1 MSSPTRTALAHRT
14 RSTTLTRRIV
24 GTPTEVAAAL
34 AVLRE
39 SGRLMFAD
47 RPHQHADGRVTVTVR
62 FLDTARTTPP
72 PVVRRLRRGRVIA
85 ATAITTTAVGVLA
98 GIGYLA
104 AQVAHTVQRNAPA
117 VVGVALVLIV
127 LAVLLLRRKV
137 TCGGLHCSG
146 CQH

>member
-1 MSSPTRTALAHRT
+1 MPSTARTALAHRT
-14 RSTTLTRRIV
+14 RPTTLTRRIV
-24 GTPTEVAAAL
+24 GTPAEVAAAL

-62 FLDTARTTPP
+62 FLDTARTAP

-85 ATAITTTAVGVLA
+85 ATAITTAAVGVLA
-98 GIGYLA
+98 GVGYLA
-104 AQVAHTVQRNAPA
+104 AQVVHTVQRNAPA
-117 VVGVALVLIV
+117 VVGVVLVLVV

-146 CQH
+146 CRH

>member
-1 MSSPTRTALAHRT
+1 MPSTARTALAHRT
-14 RSTTLTRRIV
+14 RPTTLTRRIV

-72 PVVRRLRRGRVIA
+72 PVRRLRRGRVIA
-85 ATAITTTAVGVLA
+85 ATAITTAAVGALA

-104 AQVAHTVQRNAPA
+104 TQVAHTVQRNAPA

>member
-1 MSSPTRTALAHRT
+1 MHSPTRTALAHRT
-14 RSTTLTRRIV
+14 RPTTLTRRIV
-24 GTPTEVAAAL
+24 GTPAEVAAAL

-47 RPHQHADGRVTVTVR
+47 RPHQHPDGRVTVTVR
-62 FLDTARTTPP
+62 FLNTARTTPP
-72 PVVRRLRRGRVIA
+72 PVRRLRRGRVIA
-85 ATAITTTAVGVLA
+85 ATAITTTAVGALA

-104 AQVAHTVQRNAPA
+104 TQVAHTVQRNAPA

>member
-1 MSSPTRTALAHRT
+1 MPSTARTALAHRT
-14 RSTTLTRRIV
+14 RPTTLTRRIV
-24 GTPTEVAAAL
+24 GTPAEVAAAL

-62 FLDTARTTPP
+62 FLDTARTAP

-85 ATAITTTAVGVLA
+85 ATAITTAAVGVLA

-104 AQVAHTVQRNAPA
+104 DQLAHTVQRNAPA
-117 VVGVALVLIV
+117 VVGVVLVLLV
-127 LAVLLLRRKV
+127 LAVLLLRRKA

>member
-1 MSSPTRTALAHRT
+1 MPSPTRTALAHRT
-14 RSTTLTRRIV
+14 RPTTLTRRIV
-24 GTPTEVAAAL
+24 GTPAEVAAAL

-47 RPHQHADGRVTVTVR
+47 RPHHHADGRVTVTVR

-85 ATAITTTAVGVLA
+85 ATATTTTAVGALA

-104 AQVAHTVQRNAPA
+104 TQVAHTVERNAPA
-117 VVGVALVLIV
+117 VVGVVLVLLV
-127 LAVLLLRRKV
+127 LAVLLRRKA

-146 CQH
+146 CRH

>member
-1 MSSPTRTALAHRT
+1 MHSPTRTALAHRT
-14 RSTTLTRRIV
+14 RPTTLTRRIV
-24 GTPTEVAAAL
+24 GTPAEVAAAL

-39 SGRLMFAD
+39 SGRLMYAD

-62 FLDTARTTPP
+62 FLNTARTTPP
-72 PVVRRLRRGRVIA
+72 PVRRLRRVRVIA
-85 ATAITTTAVGVLA
+85 ATAITTTAVGALA

-117 VVGVALVLIV
+117 VVGVVLVLIV
-127 LAVLLLRRKV
+127 LAVLLLHRKA
-137 TCGGLHCSG
+137 TCTGLHCSG

>member
-1 MSSPTRTALAHRT
+1 MTRSLTHRT
-14 RSTTLTRRIV
+14 PTPPATLTRSVV
-24 GTPTEVAAAL
+24 GTPAEVAAAL

-47 RPHQHADGRVTVTVR
+47 RPRHHSDGRVTVTVR
-62 FLDTARTTPP
+62 FLDTARTAPA

-85 ATAITTTAVGVLA
+85 AAAITAAAVGALA

-104 AQVAHTVQRNAPA
+104 VQVAHTVQQTAPA
-117 VVGVALVLIV
+117 AVGVVLVLIV
-127 LAVLLLRRKV
+127 LAVLLLRRKA

-146 CQH
+146 CRH

>member
-1 MSSPTRTALAHRT
+1 MTRSLTHRT
-14 RSTTLTRRIV
+14 PTPPGTLTRRVV
-24 GTPTEVAAAL
+24 GTPAEVAAAL

-62 FLDTARTTPP
+62 FLDTARTAP
-72 PVVRRLRRGRVIA
+72 PVVRRVRRGRVIA
-85 ATAITTTAVGVLA
+85 ATAITTAAVGALA

-117 VVGVALVLIV
+117 VVGVVLVLLV
-127 LAVLLLRRKV
+127 LAVLLLRRKT

>member
-1 MSSPTRTALAHRT
+1 MPSTARTALAHRT
-14 RSTTLTRRIV
+14 RPTTLTRRVV
-24 GTPTEVAAAL
+24 GTPAEVAAAL

-47 RPHQHADGRVTVTVR
+47 RPHQHPDGRVTVTVR
-62 FLDTARTTPP
+62 FLNTARTAP

-85 ATAITTTAVGVLA
+85 ATAITTAAVGALA

-117 VVGVALVLIV
+117 VVGVVLVLLV
-127 LAVLLLRRKV
+127 LAVLLLRRKA

>member
-1 MSSPTRTALAHRT
+1 MPSTARTALAHRT
-14 RSTTLTRRIV
+14 RPTTLTRRVV
-24 GTPTEVAAAL
+24 GTPAEVAAAL

-47 RPHQHADGRVTVTVR
+47 RPHQHPDGRVTVTVR
-62 FLDTARTTPP
+62 FLNTARTAP

-85 ATAITTTAVGVLA
+85 AIAITTAAVGALA

-104 AQVAHTVQRNAPA
+104 AQVAYTVQRNAPA
-117 VVGVALVLIV
+117 VVGVVLVLLV
-127 LAVLLLRRKV
+127 LAVLLLRRKA

>member
-1 MSSPTRTALAHRT
+1 MSSTARTALAHRT
-14 RSTTLTRRIV
+14 RPTTLTRRIV
-24 GTPTEVAAAL
+24 GTPAEVAAAL

-62 FLDTARTTPP
+62 FLNTARTTPP
-72 PVVRRLRRGRVIA
+72 PVRRLRRGRVIA
-85 ATAITTTAVGVLA
+85 ATAITTTAVGALA

-104 AQVAHTVQRNAPA
+104 TQVAHTVQRNAPA
-117 VVGVALVLIV
+117 VVGVVLVLLV

>member
-1 MSSPTRTALAHRT
+1 MPSPTRTALAHRT
-14 RSTTLTRRIV
+14 RPTTLTRRIV
-24 GTPTEVAAAL
+24 GTPAEVAAAL

-62 FLDTARTTPP
+62 FVDTARTAPP
-72 PVVRRLRRGRVIA
+72 PVRRLRRGRVIA
-85 ATAITTTAVGVLA
+85 ATAITTAAVGALA

>member
-1 MSSPTRTALAHRT
+1 MTRSLTHRT
-14 RSTTLTRRIV
+14 PTPPGTLTRRVV
-24 GTPTEVAAAL
+24 GTPAEVAAAL

-62 FLDTARTTPP
+62 FLNTARTTP

-85 ATAITTTAVGVLA
+85 ATAITTTALGTLA

-104 AQVAHTVQRNAPA
+104 TQVAHTVQRNAPA
-117 VVGVALVLIV
+117 IVGVALVLLV

-146 CQH
+146 CRH

>member
-14 RSTTLTRRIV
+14 RPATLTRRIV
-24 GTPTEVAAAL
+24 GTPAEVAAAL

-47 RPHQHADGRVTVTVR
+47 RPHQHPDGRVTVTVR

-85 ATAITTTAVGVLA
+85 ATAITTTALGTLA

-117 VVGVALVLIV
+117 VVGVVLVLLV
-127 LAVLLLRRKV
+127 LALLLLRRKA

-146 CQH
+146 CRH

>member
-1 MSSPTRTALAHRT
+1 MPSTARTALAHRT
-14 RSTTLTRRIV
+14 RPTTLTRRVV
-24 GTPTEVAAAL
+24 GTPAEVAAAL

-47 RPHQHADGRVTVTVR
+47 RPHQHPDGRVTVTVR
-62 FLDTARTTPP
+62 FLNTARTAP

-85 ATAITTTAVGVLA
+85 ATAITTAAVGALA

-104 AQVAHTVQRNAPA
+104 AQVAYTVQRNAPA
-117 VVGVALVLIV
+117 VVGVVLVLLV
-127 LAVLLLRRKV
+127 LAVLLLRRKA
-137 TCGGLHCSG
+137 TCGGLHCAG

>member
-1 MSSPTRTALAHRT
+1 MPSPTRTALAHRT

-24 GTPTEVAAAL
+24 GTPAEVAAAL

-62 FLDTARTTPP
+62 FLDTARTAP

-85 ATAITTTAVGVLA
+85 ATAITTTAVGALA

-117 VVGVALVLIV
+117 VVGVVLVLLV
-127 LAVLLLRRKV
+127 LAVLLLRRKA

-146 CQH
+146 CRH

>member
-1 MSSPTRTALAHRT
+1 MPSTARTALAHRA
-14 RSTTLTRRIV
+14 RSTTLTRRVV
-24 GTPTEVAAAL
+24 GTPAEVAAAL

-85 ATAITTTAVGVLA
+85 ATAIVTAAVGALA

-104 AQVAHTVQRNAPA
+104 VEVAHTVQRNAPA
-117 VVGVALVLIV
+117 VVGVVLVLLV
-127 LAVLLLRRKV
+127 LAVLLLRRKA

>member
-1 MSSPTRTALAHRT
+1 MPSTARTALAHQT
-14 RSTTLTRRIV
+14 RPTTLTRRIV
-24 GTPTEVAAAL
+24 GTPAEVAAAL

-62 FLDTARTTPP
+62 FLDTARTAP

-85 ATAITTTAVGVLA
+85 ATAITTVAVGVLA
-98 GIGYLA
+98 GLGYLV
-104 AQVAHTVQRNAPA
+104 AQVAYTVQRNAPA
-117 VVGVALVLIV
+117 VVGVVLVLLV
-127 LAVLLLRRKV
+127 LAVLLLRRKA

>member
-1 MSSPTRTALAHRT
+1 MHSPTRTALAHRT
-14 RSTTLTRRIV
+14 RPTTLTRRIV
-24 GTPTEVAAAL
+24 GTPAEVAAAL

-62 FLDTARTTPP
+62 FLNTARTTPP
-72 PVVRRLRRGRVIA
+72 PVRRLRRGRVIA
-85 ATAITTTAVGVLA
+85 ATAITTTAVGALA

-117 VVGVALVLIV
+117 IVGVVLVLLV
-127 LAVLLLRRKV
+127 LAVLLLRRKA

-146 CQH
+146 CRH

>member
-1 MSSPTRTALAHRT
+1 MPSTARTALAHRT
-14 RSTTLTRRIV
+14 RPTTLTRRV
-24 GTPTEVAAAL
+24 AGTPAEVAAAL

-62 FLDTARTTPP
+62 FLDTARTAP

-85 ATAITTTAVGVLA
+85 ATAITTAAVGALA

-117 VVGVALVLIV
+117 VVGVVLVLLV
-127 LAVLLLRRKV
+127 LAVLLLRRKA

-146 CQH
+146 CRH